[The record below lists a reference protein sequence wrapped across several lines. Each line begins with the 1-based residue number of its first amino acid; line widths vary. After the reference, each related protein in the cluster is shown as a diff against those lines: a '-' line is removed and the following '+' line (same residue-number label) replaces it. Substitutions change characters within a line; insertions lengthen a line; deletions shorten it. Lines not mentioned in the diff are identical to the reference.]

1 MSPAEQSFVQPE
13 RETCEVRLEVFV
25 RESGEKECTE
35 VDSRE
40 EKGAAWTGVD
50 GRQGR
55 RKEGREERK
64 KEGRTEGRTKSGG
77 ETTKYLSIARA
88 GEDSALGEVDL
99 TPVKEAIPLR
109 RTSASPARTT

>member
-40 EKGAAWTGVD
+40 EKGAWWTGVD
-50 GRQGR
+50 RDGG

-64 KEGRTEGRTKSGG
+64 KEGRTEGRKDKVWRRDHEISVNRKSGG
-77 ETTKYLSIARA
+77 GLRARR
-88 GEDSALGEVDL
+88 S
-99 TPVKEAIPLR
+99 R
-109 RTSASPARTT
+109 FNAR

>member
-40 EKGAAWTGVD
+40 EKGAWTGVD

-55 RKEGREERK
+55 RKEGRKGRK
-64 KEGRTEGRTKSGG
+64 EKGGKDGRKDKVWRRDHEISVNRKSGG
-77 ETTKYLSIARA
+77 GLRARR
-88 GEDSALGEVDL
+88 S
-99 TPVKEAIPLR
+99 R
-109 RTSASPARTT
+109 FNAR

>member
-40 EKGAAWTGVD
+40 EKGAWWTGVD
-50 GRQGR
+50 RDGGRKEGKKGK
-55 RKEGREERK
+55 RKEGR
-64 KEGRTEGRTKSGG
+64 KEGQSLAKRPRNICQSQERGRTPRSAKS
-77 ETTKYLSIARA
+77 I
-88 GEDSALGEVDL
+88 
-99 TPVKEAIPLR
+99 
-109 RTSASPARTT
+109 